1 MSTPLGSPHF
11 LTLSGSRLYGMH
23 TDGSDYDYVGALIEP
38 PEYRLGLANYS
49 QPPNEQH
56 GFQQHIVRQ
65 PGYEGTIYSL
75 HKLVSMLADGNPTML
90 CVLFSHPIIDLYGI
104 CSDETFRSAVFSQRT
119 GHRFLAYMA
128 AQRRALTSEKSRH
141 VTRKALIEA
150 HGYDTKYAAH
160 VIRLGMQGV
169 EFLTTRSVTLPIP
182 LELRSILLGI
192 RMGGYSLDAVLD
204 MADRLEAEMTALV
217 KDPVLFFYEQPDRE
231 FLSRWL
237 IARYKNF
244 YSNPFA

>member
-1 MSTPLGSPHF
+1 
-11 LTLSGSRLYGMH
+11 
-23 TDGSDYDYVGALIEP
+23 
-38 PEYRLGLANYS
+38 
-49 QPPNEQH
+49 
-56 GFQQHIVRQ
+56 
-65 PGYEGTIYSL
+65 
-75 HKLVSMLADGNPTML
+75 
-90 CVLFSHPIIDLYGI
+90 
-104 CSDETFRSAVFSQRT
+104 
-119 GHRFLAYMA
+119 MA